1 MDKFLKY
8 TSEAKNFKESDR
20 QDIINII
27 KTLRNPENKVNFI
40 EKFGYDSAVLL
51 RIFSK
56 NDLPVCKRYLNTI
69 NNKIKT
75 PQTTTPVQQPPTQ
88 VQQTTTPVNQPPTQV
103 NQPPPP
109 KLVIPTNI
117 KDMSPTE
124 RKNYLNPYDIKALND
139 PKATVESLQN
149 YVKTTVQTKTDQNI
163 KNITLAEFERKINQL
178 KEREK
183 EEEEIKKRLA
193 YNFNYESEFQ
203 LNSTNEIK
211 AKQSLLSNPDEKK
224 RIEESKKY
232 EHMNLEY
239 KIFDEFSHLNVG
251 LYPKLI
257 SIMLNPEIFCNMWY
271 NSLQVNKPVE
281 NSYIIVNELL
291 HTFFILVYKKQ
302 SKSKLQKSFRNYREN
317 IIERDT
323 KLFNSLRIQ
332 NLILFRD
339 RLIIEKKSNEK
350 DEFNDFRGKII
361 FNLINKKINEI
372 KEDPSEY
379 IFNYKL
385 LNELQKYYL
394 TIVGDIVRYKNKAYI
409 ENESTE
415 YESILELF
423 YYDDQIKKSLNRLNR
438 INDIFSSGKSIS
450 NIAEIKSGIKYSN
463 LIENTYMEL
472 ITKFAQ
478 VLTYVKERNDAPMY
492 NLTGEKNPRY
502 DIILKYEQLEEK
514 DGIISKKEIN
524 VNRDQPISQGEPGIK
539 YYDFEIKYFNYPGVI
554 GLERPNDVYFNP
566 TTWKKDVKGNFIGPP
581 PKEVNFQISKA
592 KDFVNNNKN
601 NLEHYKLGKINR
613 YYGRD
618 VTSEAISGDPESGLI
633 LLNKLR
639 NFENIIIVGNG
650 QSGAGKTAALI
661 SRTTNGINYPGLLPC
676 ISNKLIK
683 PKDSYDDNTQ
693 YFELATVKLINL
705 YLKLDDNLSEI
716 DKMKAEHYLPY
727 NIKLFETDE
736 DGNPIRDQSGNPKEI
751 NVPEYNFEPVNGQW
765 RCKNEGNKNNR
776 LLDQIIAEAFEIRE
790 EEPTKNNPNSSR
802 SHIVVCVTF
811 TGKRQDKSGNI
822 KDDYARIVI
831 CDLAGV
837 EDRFTCE
844 LSELIILD
852 RNYTTKSNKYK
863 TLNEVG
869 IPFTEE
875 QRTKMRLKP
884 IQYDNYFC
892 SNKYYTNNL
901 FPNKLFT
908 DKKKLIDEII
918 LFKKKYEIL
927 KSGKDPIKNKIA
939 ENIEMFITKPINND
953 DDHQEFLGM
962 LQGQLSSILD
972 NNVLQELLKKIQPY
986 NYQKGKVNLDELKD
1000 PKGVPIKKDSS
1011 LEINLGTI
1019 SEINKTCNTMEE
1031 CCKINNDKDVNE
1043 ILEFM
1048 KDFTKLPDGT
1058 DERAHGND
1066 KDSVYGNFEIIYK
1079 GKINEEI
1086 KEAIKDQIKQII
1098 NEGKGGL
1105 FSLEDKINLDLN
1117 KFQQK
1122 IVDINNEYKNKI
1134 ERLEKECQDEKANGG
1149 KNEQKSKVE
1158 INNKKEELQK
1168 IINTLTTELNNL
1180 SSSIKK
1186 IKEKNK
1192 LLVSAYKIIENTKT
1206 PSNAITGLNPEVYS
1220 TILNLFPRDT
1230 NIKESAKK
1238 TQINTAKKITSDNIT
1253 KAVNKLKSEIADT
1266 TVEDEKIKNL
1276 STEINNQNNIK
1287 NSLTPDSLK
1296 QMLDTQ
1302 SDAKLNDEKIKATN
1316 ENIQKLSEINNEIQ
1330 NTYYN
1335 ELIKHRHLEGSKRI
1349 IDYLSKPENRAND
1362 IEKVRYLI
1370 QQLVRFSQLEFNCIL
1385 RRKEGFMINTS
1396 LKEMQKFIGSILFD
1410 SAKRRFNK
1418 VLIENNLLK
1427 MDEKIYRYNDY
1438 IKYNTD
1444 ITLSLNTILKN
1455 INLLKELKNTSSISE
1470 TKDNII
1476 NDSKKVKKQVLQYF
1490 MYILGIINGNEENYQ
1505 ENIDLGALLIYICL
1519 INTIITVLINDK
1531 INFDLIVNA
1540 LSKMG
1545 TDNYEQIFN
1554 NKIMKNITGNIEVDL
1569 DNITFLKLSE
1579 IFSKLIHKDNNTNEH
1594 SFEILK
1600 MFYQYSKNPTLSTL
1614 NDIFNKLFNNNYEIK
1629 CKDTTKIY
1637 DNKNK
1642 INSNNDFFKNFCI
1655 DLQNLWDKLNNYT
1668 TNNIN
1673 IFKEEVRKAT
1683 YDNSTLH
1690 PTPLL
1695 YSSPSID
1702 SCVLAKNK
1710 FDDEYDKFYNY
1721 KKNDSALEFLF
1732 EIMTSKDNI
1741 IKTSSGKQI
1750 DFGVKGFGLEI
1761 ENSTLVI
1768 FTVIN
1773 ITPNPTAPTNN
1784 PPTPPFININK
1795 LKLIYKTVSIEDS
1808 GSTTVESVIRSSESL
1823 MQKIGNI
1830 GQKYLKKLEKYDF
1843 YAPFVTNIFNDI
1855 LNSAD
1860 NIIKEKGKQLKEK
1873 VIDFIDS
1880 NNATTLLGTVDFE
1893 KFTKIRDPT
1902 QPYFICD
1909 DKQESI
1915 LKQLVDVKR
1924 FEELLQDEKELL
1936 QDEKEIEKI
1945 KSKNI

>member
-75 PQTTTPVQQPPTQ
+75 PQTTTPVQQPPTP
-88 VQQTTTPVNQPPTQV
+88 VQQQPTQVNQPPTQV

-149 YVKTTVQTKTDQNI
+149 YVKTTVLTKTDQNI

-183 EEEEIKKRLA
+183 EEGEIKKRLA

-211 AKQSLLSNPDEKK
+211 EKQSLLSNPDEKK

-232 EHMNLEY
+232 EHINLEY

-438 INDIFSSGKSIS
+438 INDIFSSGKSFS

-463 LIENTYMEL
+463 LIENTYIEEL

-478 VLTYVKERNDAPMY
+478 VLSYVKERNDAGTY
-492 NLTGEKNPRY
+492 GLEGEKNPRY
-502 DIILKYEQLEEK
+502 DIIIKYEQLEEK
-514 DGIISKKEIN
+514 DGIVSKKELDIK
-524 VNRDQPISQGEPGIK
+524 RDHPISLGDPGIK
-539 YYDFEIKYFNYPGVI
+539 YYDFEIKYFNYPKVI
-554 GLERPNDVYFNP
+554 GLQKENDVYFNP

-581 PKEVNFQISKA
+581 PKEVNYQISKA
-592 KDFVNNNKN
+592 KEFVNDPKNKKMW
-601 NLEHYKLGKINR
+601 EHYKLGKINR
-613 YYGRD
+613 YYGPK
-618 VTSEAISGDPESGLI
+618 VESKQIAADPECGLI

-661 SRTTNGINYPGLLPC
+661 SRTTNGVNYPGLLPC
-676 ISNKLIK
+676 ISDKLIK
-683 PKDSYDDNTQ
+683 PKDSYDDKTQ
-693 YFELATVKLINL
+693 YFELASVKLINL
-705 YLKLDDNLSEI
+705 YLKLDDNLNEI
-716 DKMKAEHYLPY
+716 NKIKAEHYWPY
-727 NIKLFETDE
+727 NIKLFETDQ

-751 NVPEYNFEPVNGQW
+751 DVPEYKFEPVNGQW
-765 RCKNEGNKNNR
+765 RCKTEGNKNNR

-811 TGKRQDKSGNI
+811 TGKREDRSGNI

-892 SNKYYTNNL
+892 SNKYYTNSL
-901 FPNKLFT
+901 FPNKLFIE
-908 DKKKLIDEII
+908 KKKLIDDVI
-918 LFKKKYEIL
+918 LFKKQYEIL
-927 KSGKDPIKNKIA
+927 LSGKDPIRNKIA
-939 ENIEMFITKPINND
+939 ENIDNFITNPID
-953 DDHQEFLGM
+953 KDSDYQDFLGM
-962 LQGQLSSILD
+962 LQGQLTPLVD
-972 NNVLQELLKKIQPY
+972 NNILQEVITKIQPY
-986 NYQKGKVNLDELKD
+986 TYQKGKVNLDQLND
-1000 PKGVPIKKDSS
+1000 PNGVPINKDSS
-1011 LEINLGTI
+1011 LEINLGKLNDTNE
-1019 SEINKTCNTMEE
+1019 SCNTMED
-1031 CCKINNDKDVNE
+1031 CCKISDEKDMNE

-1058 DERAHGND
+1058 DQKAKGDD

-1079 GKINEEI
+1079 GKTNEEI
-1086 KEAIKDQIKQII
+1086 KKAIKDQINKII

-1117 KFQQK
+1117 KFQTK
-1122 IVDINNEYKNKI
+1122 ITETNKEYKDKI
-1134 ERLEKECQDEKANGG
+1134 KKLEKECQDAKANGG
-1149 KNEQKSKVE
+1149 TNDQNSKTKIQSEKSVIEKEIKELTQELEKEKSSVKSSKDKNEITNKTIVYLKKKSTD
-1158 INNKKEELQK
+1158 
-1168 IINTLTTELNNL
+1168 NTIDKALGT
-1180 SSSIKK
+1180 IPDKK
-1186 IKEKNK
+1186 IKDTIIGLKLGATNKVTDTQITYLEKVKPK
-1192 LLVSAYKIIENTKT
+1192 LI
-1206 PSNAITGLNPEVYS
+1206 NAIETLNNTLINTSES
-1220 TILNLFPRDT
+1220 DIKISNLEQK
-1230 NIKESAKK
+1230 IKE
-1238 TQINTAKKITSDNIT
+1238 Q
-1253 KAVNKLKSEIADT
+1253 T
-1266 TVEDEKIKNL
+1266 TVM
-1276 STEINNQNNIK
+1276 NN
-1287 NSLTPDSLK
+1287 LTPESLK
-1296 QMLDTQ
+1296 QMLDIQ
-1302 SDAKLNDEKIKATN
+1302 SDSKLNDEKIKAKQ
-1316 ENIQKLSEINNEIQ
+1316 EIIVKLTEINIEIQ
-1330 NTYYN
+1330 NAYYN
-1335 ELIKHRHLEGSKRI
+1335 KLIKHRHKEGAKRI

-1362 IEKVRYLI
+1362 IQKVRYLI

-1438 IKYNTD
+1438 IKYNSE

-1476 NDSKKVKKQVLQYF
+1476 KDSKKVKKQVLQYF

-1531 INFDLIVNA
+1531 INFDLIINA

-1545 TDNYEQIFN
+1545 TDDYEQIFN

-1579 IFSKLIHKDNNTNEH
+1579 IFSKLIHTNNNTNEH

-1642 INSNNDFFKNFCI
+1642 INSSNDFFKNFCI

-1823 MQKIGNI
+1823 MQKIGDI

-1924 FEELLQDEKELL
+1924 FEELLQDEKE
-1936 QDEKEIEKI
+1936 IEKKKI
-1945 KSKNI
+1945 